1 MRARAAVVAL
11 SLAATLL
18 LAGCTSTDKL
28 AVDYGSGAGT
38 SYTDDSGA
46 PVIVKASDRAK
57 AITFTST
64 DEAGKTVSMAD
75 YLGKVVVVNF
85 WYAGCAPCRAEAP
98 VLNGL
103 HAKYAPEG
111 VAFLGVN
118 TVDQAATALSF
129 EERYR
134 VLYPSAMDVDSG
146 SVRIAFAGAIAPT
159 ATPTTYVIDTKGRVA
174 ARIVGQLESASIL
187 NTLISDALAE
197 SK

>member
-1 MRARAAVVAL
+1 MRRAAVVAL
-11 SLAATLL
+11 SVAATLL
-18 LAGCTSTDKL
+18 LAGCSSTDTL
-28 AVDYGSGAGT
+28 AVDFGSGSGT

-57 AITFTST
+57 AITFTSK
-64 DEAGKTVSMAD
+64 DEAGKPVSMAD
-75 YLGKVVVVNF
+75 YLGRVVVVNF

-98 VLNGL
+98 ILNSL
-103 HAKYAPEG
+103 QAKYAQDG

-129 EERYR
+129 KDQFT

-146 SVRIAFAGAIAPT
+146 SARIAFAGAIAPT
-159 ATPTTYVIDTKGRVA
+159 ATPTTYVIDTKGRIA